1 MEILGPNDVAR
12 IAFQKNSVNVEENA
26 GEVSLKVV
34 VVVIFVDDDEVVV
47 FVVDIGVVAMLMIFM

>member
-1 MEILGPNDVAR
+1 MGPNDVAR

-34 VVVIFVDDDEVVV
+34 VVVVIFVDNDEVVV
-47 FVVDIGVVAMLMIFM
+47 FVVDIGVVAMLMIFR